1 MPPLKTV
8 FQRYEKKYVITAEQ
22 KEKLLFFIGDKII
35 PDAYGESTVCN
46 IYFDTPD
53 YRMIRN
59 SIEKGAFKEKLRIRS
74 YGIPSAESSVFLEIK
89 RKCKG
94 VVYKRREI
102 MTYNEAVDILCRGK
116 FPSSSSQ
123 FINEIKYMKSFY
135 GFIRPVISIF
145 FDRTAY
151 FSVDNNDLRIT
162 FDNNIRF
169 RNREL
174 DLSKGDFGTVIFGK
188 DKSVMEIKCIGSM
201 PLWLTGLLDELE
213 IYPSSFSKYGN
224 SYIEMMTQ
232 SVEKRKVII

>member
-1 MPPLKTV
+1 MPSFKTV
-8 FQRYEKKYVITAEQ
+8 FKRYEKKYVITAEQ
-22 KEKLLFFIGDKII
+22 REKVLSLLGDRIV

-53 YRMIRN
+53 YRMIRH
-59 SIEKGAFKEKLRIRS
+59 SIEKGVFKEKIRIRS
-74 YGIPSAESSVFLEIK
+74 YGVPSAESSVFLEIK

-102 MTYNEAVDILCRGK
+102 MSYGDAVDILCRGK
-116 FPSSSSQ
+116 KTSSNSQ
-123 FINEIKYMKSFY
+123 FLNEIEYMKNFY

-151 FSVDNNDLRIT
+151 FAADDDELRIT

-169 RNREL
+169 RNHDL
-174 DLSKGDFGTVIFGK
+174 DLSKGDFGKVIFGK
-188 DKSVMEIKCIGSM
+188 DKAIMEIKCIGAM
-201 PLWLTGLLDELE
+201 PLWLTGLLDELK

-224 SYIEMMTQ
+224 SYIDMITRPI
-232 SVEKRKVII
+232 EKQEVRI